1 MRFVRSYCD
10 LWSNND
16 DCLCSLGTTSIAIEL
31 LIFLEHIQIRY
42 YDCIITIRMG
52 KQKEAGGFRSFV
64 GGGFGG
70 VCCVISGQPFDTI
83 KVGSGLHF

>member
-1 MRFVRSYCD
+1 
-10 LWSNND
+10 
-16 DCLCSLGTTSIAIEL
+16 
-31 LIFLEHIQIRY
+31 
-42 YDCIITIRMG
+42 MG